1 MKNSNI
7 SWCDHTINLWWGCSK
22 VHLGCDNCYAEY
34 FSDVRHKN
42 NLWGKNSFRKEVKSC
57 FRDLTKFEKLGKITG
72 IKQKVFVGSMM
83 DIFENSKPMI
93 FINGNPILSKATG
106 GEIPITTNHVRN
118 LLFDLIDR
126 KKFENIIFLFLTK
139 RPSNISKFIPEN
151 WKESL
156 PQNVWFGTSISTQ
169 ENANT
174 LVPLLIN
181 HSPKNSKLFLSV
193 EPQLERLKLDL
204 WYNSINWV
212 IQGGESGVKRR
223 NFNIQWAYDMCNFCL
238 KFKIPYFFKQI
249 DGKLKI
255 PEDLMINQFP
265 KF

>member
-1 MKNSNI
+1 
-7 SWCDHTINLWWGCSK
+7 
-22 VHLGCDNCYAEY
+22 
-34 FSDVRHKN
+34 
-42 NLWGKNSFRKEVKSC
+42 
-57 FRDLTKFEKLGKITG
+57 
-72 IKQKVFVGSMM
+72 MM
-83 DIFENSKPMI
+83 DIFENSKPMMY
-93 FINGNPILSKATG
+93 INRSPILSQTTVG
-106 GEIPITTNHVRN
+106 GIPITTNHVRN

-139 RPSNISKFIPEN
+139 RPSNISKFIPEK

-156 PQNVWFGTSISTQ
+156 PQNVWLGTSLSTQ

-193 EPQLERLKLDL
+193 EPQLESLKLDL
-204 WYNSINWV
+204 WHNSIDWV
-212 IQGGESGVKRR
+212 IQGGESGFKRR
-223 NFNIQWAYDMCNFCL
+223 KFNLQWAYEMYEFCL

-249 DGKLKI
+249 DGKIKI
-255 PEDLMINQFP
+255 PEDLIINQFP